1 MKMANQYSNNVYK
14 FEADA
19 KYVHDEAQ
27 EQAFVV
33 FWRSGAPNIK
43 EIAELVHVN
52 PKTIQRWA
60 KKFNWHAR
68 RLELR
73 RRQDGAVLDEIG
85 SPVEHIKEDVR
96 LLLALRDEV
105 SNQLVK
111 RQDTMSCAQVAQ
123 LTTTI
128 TGISRAIVACYKS
141 VGIDPS
147 RHLSD
152 EL

>member
-1 MKMANQYSNNVYK
+1 MNQYSNNVYK
-14 FEADA
+14 FQHDGR
-19 KYVHDEAQ
+19 YVHDEAQ
-27 EQAFVV
+27 EQAFVL
-33 FWRSGAPNIK
+33 FWRSGVPNIK
-43 EIAELVHVN
+43 EIAESVQVS

-73 RRQDGAVLDEIG
+73 KRQDGAVLDEIG

-105 SNQLVK
+105 SDQLVK
-111 RQDTMSCAQVAQ
+111 RKDTMSTGQIAQ

-128 TGISRAIVACYKS
+128 TGISRAIIACYKS
-141 VGIDPS
+141 VGIDPA